1 LTRVEFTRPRG
12 GHVRLDV
19 LVQGQSS
26 SPIFFKGFVDAGATV
41 CGIPRS
47 INARF
52 LGLPVVGRDRNV
64 RIASGMQDFDYVIV
78 PKICIAR
85 LRMKLHYESVWA
97 QLRRQFEYASMNFE
111 ETDLEERNVKA
122 WITDDGTE
130 QDEEII
136 LGMNFLEKFDMIWK
150 RNGRIIVQR

>member
-1 LTRVEFTRPRG
+1 
-12 GHVRLDV
+12 
-19 LVQGQSS
+19 
-26 SPIFFKGFVDAGATV
+26 
-41 CGIPRS
+41 
-47 INARF
+47 
-52 LGLPVVGRDRNV
+52 
-64 RIASGMQDFDYVIV
+64 
-78 PKICIAR
+78 
-85 LRMKLHYESVWA
+85 
-97 QLRRQFEYASMNFE
+97 MNFE